1 MSLKWKDRLANGINY
16 DVSFVLSDYITK
28 VVRFD
33 GNPNKLLSS
42 LYAGKTMGEIWG
54 YNSLGILQEDDFITD
69 ENGKQILQ
77 GASQSDLGS
86 TWYPGDLRFEDY
98 GGKEG
103 DDEHRSSVGADGKV
117 STGQN
122 TIYNPGDRKVIG
134 NSTPRFRFGLNGN
147 VSWKNISL
155 GIFFQE
161 LLSVMFV

>member
-1 MSLKWKDRLANGINY
+1 MKW
-16 DVSFVLSDYITK
+16 
-28 VVRFD
+28 
-33 GNPNKLLSS
+33 
-42 LYAGKTMGEIWG
+42 
-54 YNSLGILQEDDFITD
+54 
-69 ENGKQILQ
+69 KQILQ

-134 NSTPRFRFGLNGN
+134 NSTPRFRFGLM
-147 VSWKNISL
+147 
-155 GIFFQE
+155 
-161 LLSVMFV
+161 VMFHGKYISWYFLSGSC